1 MSNLN
6 HRHDHGHHHGD
17 HHGEEVDSEFLGEE
31 WNPDHVELTTVGV
44 DVGSSTS
51 HVMFSRL
58 HLRRLGKSLSS
69 RYLVVQREIL
79 HRSAIH
85 LTPYRPDDTID
96 AKVLRE
102 LIEEAYAAARL
113 TPEAVDTGAVIL
125 TGEAIRRHNARAI
138 AELFASE
145 TGRFVCATAGHHL
158 EAILSAHGS
167 GAVEASRESGAT
179 ILNVD
184 IGGGTSKLA
193 LIRAGEI
200 VGTASIN
207 VGARLVAFD
216 AAGSVV
222 RVEPAAR
229 TAAGAAKVDLR
240 LGEVLAPEAR
250 SRLATVLADAL
261 VETIAGRPDHLA
273 QQLMLTEPL
282 AVPEQVDRMTFS
294 GGVAE
299 YLYGREERDFGD
311 LARELSAAVLAR
323 LDRVPDHAQEGIRA
337 TVVGAS
343 QFTVQVSGD
352 TLSVSRPDLLPLH
365 NLPVVH
371 ASLPDG
377 DLEAEAVRVA
387 VAAGYRRLDLVPQGQ
402 AAAIAIEWTGPP
414 RYSNLRALAEGLR
427 EALRPALEAS
437 QPVALVFSAD
447 ISRSIGE
454 ILRTELGVA
463 GDVVAIDSI
472 ELRELDFIDIGALL
486 PDRRVVPVVVK
497 SLIFGTA
504 GEGSELLAVGGAGQV

>member
-1 MSNLN
+1 MRRNP
-6 HRHDHGHHHGD
+6 HHDHHHGD
-17 HHGEEVDSEFLGEE
+17 HHGDEVDLEFLGDE
-31 WNPDHVELTTVGV
+31 WNPDDVELTTVGV

-69 RYLVVQREIL
+69 RYVVVQRDVL
-79 HRSAIH
+79 HRSDIH

-96 AKVLRE
+96 PDVLGRW
-102 LIEEAYAAARL
+102 IAEAYVAAGL
-113 TPEAVDTGAVIL
+113 TPARVDTGAVIL

-145 TGRFVCATAGHHL
+145 AGRFVCATAGHHL
-158 EAILSAHGS
+158 EAVLSAHGS
-167 GAVEASRESGAT
+167 GAVEASRASGT
-179 ILNVD
+179 TVLNVD

-200 VGTASIN
+200 VGTASVN

-216 AAGSVV
+216 ATGAVV
-222 RVEPAAR
+222 RIEPAAR
-229 TAAGAAKVDLR
+229 TAAEAAGVALR

-250 SRLATVLADAL
+250 DHLAGVLAEAL
-261 VETIAGRPDHLA
+261 LETIAGRPGPLA
-273 QQLMLTEPL
+273 RRLLLTEPL
-282 AVPEQVDRMTFS
+282 AIPPALDRMTFS

-299 YLYGREERDFGD
+299 YLYGREDRDFGD
-311 LARELSAAVLAR
+311 LARELADATRKGLGRAP
-323 LDRVPDHAQEGIRA
+323 DRAQEGIRA

-352 TLSVSRPDLLPLH
+352 TISLSRPDLLPLH

-371 ASLPDG
+371 APIPDG
-377 DLEAEAVRVA
+377 DVNAEAVRAA
-387 VAAGYRRLDLVPQGQ
+387 VAAGYRRLDLAPEAQP
-402 AAAIAIEWTGPP
+402 AAIAIEWAGTP
-414 RYSNLRALAEGLR
+414 RYTNLRALAEGLR

-437 QPVALVFSAD
+437 QPLALVFSAD
-447 ISRSIGE
+447 VSRSIGE
-454 ILRTELGVA
+454 ILRTELAVR
-463 GDVVAIDSI
+463 GDHLVAIDSV

-497 SLIFGTA
+497 SLVFGTA